1 MTPKAHNILPDCHA
15 VLDAETLFMGFPD
28 MVAPPPVLATGH
40 DRLCLN
46 NSSRFPLSTREAIDH
61 HSRIVCGFYSSGDS
75 ICLQEWRGP
84 DLMSPSTRT
93 EDVFLYLS
101 ASHIL
106 DKPDWADIRLCILD
120 NEVDEMV
127 AVYPFFLPRIE
138 SMLGSLPRVR
148 ELVQD
153 VIASLDVKKFHFRL
167 SIRPRNHEAPSY
179 LNARTTFNSSM
190 WPMVPV
196 LPLDS
201 YLSVKNITEGYGR
214 D

>member
-1 MTPKAHNILPDCHA
+1 
-15 VLDAETLFMGFPD
+15 
-28 MVAPPPVLATGH
+28 
-40 DRLCLN
+40 
-46 NSSRFPLSTREAIDH
+46 
-61 HSRIVCGFYSSGDS
+61 
-75 ICLQEWRGP
+75 
-84 DLMSPSTRT
+84 MSPSTRT

-201 YLSVKNITEGYGR
+201 YLSVKNITKGYGR